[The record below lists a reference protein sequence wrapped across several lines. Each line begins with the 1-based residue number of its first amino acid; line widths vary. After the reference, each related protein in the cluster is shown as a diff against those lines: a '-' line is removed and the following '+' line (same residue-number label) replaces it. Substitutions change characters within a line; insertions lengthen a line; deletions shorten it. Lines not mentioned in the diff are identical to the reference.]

1 MELTVSLHIILET
14 PPPAVD
20 YGLQK
25 GSGSQFEAVQ
35 KQRSQGKDLLF
46 TVSIKQKEG
55 KDGQP
60 DFAGPFV
67 QGPAGERFVYIDIG
81 RFAGQA
87 NAVWDRRLKIP
98 LKGITWEMMQQAAEP
113 GYVLETHV
121 PGTGKDG
128 TPTCAT
134 VKPFEGWRV
143 VKLKHVV

>member
-1 MELTVSLHIILET
+1 MNLPISLHIVLQT
-14 PPPAVD
+14 PPAGVD

-25 GSGSQFEAVQ
+25 GSGSQFETVQ

-46 TVSIKQKEG
+46 TVSINQKEG

-67 QGPAGERFVYIDIG
+67 QGPAGERFVYIGIG
-81 RFAGQA
+81 SFAGQT
-87 NAVWDRRLKIP
+87 NAAWDRRLKIP
-98 LKGITWEMMQQAAEP
+98 LRGITREMVQQATEP

-128 TPTCAT
+128 TPNCAT

-143 VKLKHVV
+143 VKLKHIV

>member
-1 MELTVSLHIILET
+1 MQQELLLQIILES
-14 PPPAVD
+14 PPANVD

-25 GSGSQFEAVQ
+25 GSGSQFETVQ

-46 TVSIKQKEG
+46 TVSINQKEG

-60 DFAGPFV
+60 DFAGAFV
-67 QGPAGERFVYIDIG
+67 QGPAGERFVYIGIG
-81 RFAGQA
+81 SFAGQA
-87 NAVWDRRLKIP
+87 NAAWDRRLKIP
-98 LKGITWEMMQQAAEP
+98 LRGITREMVQQAAEP

-143 VKLKHVV
+143 VKLKHIV